1 MLLLPILRAILEGE
15 GVTPMEIRVLKY
27 FLLVARE
34 ENITKAANLLHL
46 TQPTLSRQLMQLE
59 EELGVQL
66 FRQSKH
72 HIILTE
78 EGMLLRRRAEEI
90 VALADKTKDD
100 LQHREEQLSGTVAVG
115 SGELRSSRFLAQLLT
130 AFQTENPLVSFAI
143 YSGNSDNI
151 KERIERGLLDVGLL
165 QEPVDITKYSFVRT
179 PGREQWGILVRADS
193 ELAARESVSP
203 ADLAAVPLIL
213 PEREIVQNELLNWFG
228 PYAEGLRIT
237 ATGNLL
243 YNLAALARDSGS
255 GVLTL
260 DLNCTYEG
268 LRFIP
273 LAPAMESNTVLVWKK
288 TQTFSAAASALIEFS
303 KKYIS
308 SIK

>member
-1 MLLLPILRAILEGE
+1 
-15 GVTPMEIRVLKY
+15 MEIRVLKY

-66 FRQSKH
+66 FRRSKH

-100 LQHREEQLSGTVAVG
+100 LQHREEQLTGTIAVG
-115 SGELRSSRFLAQLLT
+115 SGELQSSRFLTQLLT
-130 AFQTENPLVSFAI
+130 AFQEKNPLVRFAI

-165 QEPVDITKYSFVRT
+165 QEPVDISKYSFVRT
-179 PGREQWGILVRADS
+179 PCREQWGVLVRDDS
-193 ELAARESVSP
+193 ELAARENVSP
-203 ADLAAVPLIL
+203 AELASVPLIL
-213 PEREIVQNELLNWFG
+213 PERESVQNELFNWFG
-228 PYAEGLRIT
+228 SYAEGLHIT

-243 YNLAALARDSGS
+243 YNLASLVRASGGS
-255 GVLTL
+255 VLTL
-260 DLNCTYEG
+260 NLDCTYEG

-273 LAPAMESNTVLVWKK
+273 LSPPLESNTVLVWKK
-288 TQTFSAAASALIEFS
+288 AQTCSAAAAALIKFS
-303 KKYIS
+303 EKYIS
-308 SIK
+308 SMK

>member
-1 MLLLPILRAILEGE
+1 
-15 GVTPMEIRVLKY
+15 MEIRVLKY

-66 FRQSKH
+66 FRRSKH
-72 HIILTE
+72 RIILTE

-100 LQHREEQLSGTVAVG
+100 LQHREEQLTGTIAVG
-115 SGELRSSRFLAQLLT
+115 SGELQSSRFLTQLLT
-130 AFQTENPLVSFAI
+130 AFQEKNPLVRFAI

-165 QEPVDITKYSFVRT
+165 QEPVDISKYSFVRT
-179 PGREQWGILVRADS
+179 PCREQWGVLVRDDS
-193 ELAARESVSP
+193 ELAARENVSP
-203 ADLAAVPLIL
+203 AELASVPLIL
-213 PEREIVQNELLNWFG
+213 PERESVQNELFNWFG
-228 PYAEGLRIT
+228 SYAEGLHIT

-243 YNLAALARDSGS
+243 YNLASLVRASG
-255 GVLTL
+255 GCVLTL
-260 DLNCTYEG
+260 NLDCTYEG

-273 LAPAMESNTVLVWKK
+273 LSPPLESNTVLVWKK
-288 TQTFSAAASALIEFS
+288 AQTFSAAAAALIKFS
-303 KKYIS
+303 EKYIS
-308 SIK
+308 GMK

>member
-1 MLLLPILRAILEGE
+1 
-15 GVTPMEIRVLKY
+15 MEIRVLKY

-66 FRQSKH
+66 FRRSKH

-260 DLNCTYEG
+260 DLDCTYEG

-288 TQTFSAAASALIEFS
+288 TQTFSAVAAALIEFS

>member
-1 MLLLPILRAILEGE
+1 
-15 GVTPMEIRVLKY
+15 MEIRVLKY

-66 FRQSKH
+66 FRRSKH

-90 VALADKTKDD
+90 VTLADKTKDD
-100 LQHREEQLSGTVAVG
+100 LQHREEQLAGTIAVG
-115 SGELRSSRFLAQLLT
+115 SGELQSSGFLTRLLT
-130 AFQTENPLVSFAI
+130 AFQERNPLVRFAI

-165 QEPVDITKYSFVRT
+165 QEPVDISKYSFVRT
-179 PGREQWGILVRADS
+179 PCREQWGVLVREGS
-193 ELAARESVSP
+193 ELAAMENVSP
-203 ADLAAVPLIL
+203 AELASVPLIL
-213 PEREIVQNELLNWFG
+213 PERESIQNELFNWFG
-228 PYAEGLRIT
+228 SYAEGLHIT

-243 YNLAALARDSGS
+243 YNLASLARASGS
-255 GVLTL
+255 CVLTL
-260 DLNCTYEG
+260 DLECDYDG

-273 LAPAMESNTVLVWKK
+273 LSPPMGSDTVLVWKK
-288 TQTFSAAASALIEFS
+288 AQTFSAAAAAMIEFS
-303 KKYIS
+303 EKYIS
-308 SIK
+308 GIK

>member
-1 MLLLPILRAILEGE
+1 
-15 GVTPMEIRVLKY
+15 MEIRVLKY

-66 FRQSKH
+66 FRRSKH

-100 LQHREEQLSGTVAVG
+100 LQHREEQLEGTIAVG
-115 SGELRSSRFLAQLLT
+115 SGELQSSSFLTKLLT
-130 AFQTENPLVSFAI
+130 AFQEKNPLVRFAI

-165 QEPVDITKYSFVRT
+165 QEPVDISKYSFVRT
-179 PGREQWGILVRADS
+179 PGREQWGVLVHEDS
-193 ELAARESVSP
+193 ELASKESVSP
-203 ADLAAVPLIL
+203 AELASVPLIL
-213 PEREIVQNELLNWFG
+213 PERESVQNELFNWFG
-228 PYAEGLRIT
+228 SYAESLQIT

-243 YNLAALARDSGS
+243 YNLASLARASGGS
-255 GVLTL
+255 VLTL
-260 DLNCTYEG
+260 NLDCNYEG

-273 LAPAMESNTVLVWKK
+273 LSPPLESNTVLVWKK
-288 TQTFSAAASALIEFS
+288 TQTFSTAAAAFIEFS
-303 KKYIS
+303 EKYIS
-308 SIK
+308 GI

>member
-1 MLLLPILRAILEGE
+1 M
-15 GVTPMEIRVLKY
+15 LKY

-66 FRQSKH
+66 FRRSKH
-72 HIILTE
+72 RIILTE

-100 LQHREEQLSGTVAVG
+100 LQHREEQLEGTIAVG
-115 SGELRSSRFLAQLLT
+115 SGELQSSSFLTKLLT
-130 AFQTENPLVSFAI
+130 AFQEKNPLVRFTI

-165 QEPVDITKYSFVRT
+165 QEPVDITKYSFIRT
-179 PGREQWGILVRADS
+179 PGREQWGVLVHEGS
-193 ELAARESVSP
+193 ELASKESVSP
-203 ADLAAVPLIL
+203 AELASVPLIL
-213 PEREIVQNELLNWFG
+213 PERESVQNELFNWFG
-228 PYAEGLRIT
+228 SYAESLRIA

-243 YNLAALARDSGS
+243 YNLASLARASGGS
-255 GVLTL
+255 VLTL
-260 DLNCTYEG
+260 NLDCNYEG

-273 LAPAMESNTVLVWKK
+273 LSPPLESNTVLVWKK
-288 TQTFSAAASALIEFS
+288 TQTFSAAAAAMIAFS
-303 KKYIS
+303 EKYIS
-308 SIK
+308 GIKRN

>member
-1 MLLLPILRAILEGE
+1 
-15 GVTPMEIRVLKY
+15 MEIRVLKY

-66 FRQSKH
+66 FRRSKH
-72 HIILTE
+72 RIILTK

-90 VALADKTKDD
+90 VALADKTRDD
-100 LQHREEQLSGTVAVG
+100 LQRRGEQLSGTVAVG
-115 SGELRSSRFLAQLLT
+115 SGELRSSRFLTQLLT
-130 AFQTENPLVSFAI
+130 AFQRENPLVSFSI

-151 KERIERGLLDVGLL
+151 KERIERGLLDIGLL
-165 QEPVDITKYSFVRT
+165 QEPVDIAKYSFVRT
-179 PGREQWGILVRADS
+179 PGREQWGVLVREDS
-193 ELAARESVSP
+193 ELASRKSVSP

-228 PYAEGLRIT
+228 PYAEGLRVT

-243 YNLAALARDSGS
+243 YNLASLVRAGGS
-255 GVLTL
+255 SVLTL
-260 DLNCTYEG
+260 ALDCSYEG
-268 LRFIP
+268 LRFLP
-273 LAPAMESNTVLVWKK
+273 LSPALESNTVLVWKK
-288 TQTFSAAASALIEFS
+288 AQTFSAAAAALIQFS
-303 KKYIS
+303 EKYIS
-308 SIK
+308 RMK

>member
-1 MLLLPILRAILEGE
+1 M
-15 GVTPMEIRVLKY
+15 LKY

-66 FRQSKH
+66 FRRSKH
-72 HIILTE
+72 RIILTE

-90 VALADKTKDD
+90 VAPADKTKDE
-100 LQHREEQLSGTVAVG
+100 LQRREEQLSGAVAVG
-115 SGELRSSRFLAQLLT
+115 SGELQSSRFLAQLLT
-130 AFQTENPLVSFAI
+130 AFQEKNPLVSFAI

-165 QEPVDITKYSFVRT
+165 QEPVDITKYRFVRT
-179 PGREQWGILVRADS
+179 PGREQWGVLVREDS
-193 ELAARESVSP
+193 ELASRERVGP

-213 PEREIVQNELLNWFG
+213 PERETVQNELLNWFG
-228 PYAEGLRIT
+228 PYAERLHVT

-243 YNLAALARDSGS
+243 YNLASLARDSGS

-260 DLNCTYEG
+260 NLDCTYPG
-268 LRFIP
+268 LRFVP
-273 LAPAMESNTVLVWKK
+273 LDPALESNTVLVWKK
-288 TQTFSAAASALIEFS
+288 AQTFSAAAAAFLTFS
-303 KKYIS
+303 EKYIS
-308 SIK
+308 EYNIWSF

>member
-1 MLLLPILRAILEGE
+1 
-15 GVTPMEIRVLKY
+15 MEIRVLKY

-66 FRQSKH
+66 FRRSKH

-100 LQHREEQLSGTVAVG
+100 LQHREQLTGTIAVG
-115 SGELRSSRFLAQLLT
+115 SGELQSSRFLTQLLT
-130 AFQTENPLVSFAI
+130 AFQEKNPLVRFAI

-165 QEPVDITKYSFVRT
+165 QEPVDISKYSFVRT
-179 PGREQWGILVRADS
+179 PCREQWGVLVRDDS
-193 ELAARESVSP
+193 ELAARENVSP
-203 ADLAAVPLIL
+203 AELASVPLIL
-213 PEREIVQNELLNWFG
+213 PERESVQNELFNWFG
-228 PYAEGLRIT
+228 SYAEGLHIT

-243 YNLAALARDSGS
+243 YNLASLVRASGGS
-255 GVLTL
+255 VLTL
-260 DLNCTYEG
+260 NLDCTYEG

-273 LAPAMESNTVLVWKK
+273 LSPPLESNTVLVWKK
-288 TQTFSAAASALIEFS
+288 AQTFSAAAAALIKFS
-303 KKYIS
+303 EKYIS
-308 SIK
+308 SMK

>member
-1 MLLLPILRAILEGE
+1 
-15 GVTPMEIRVLKY
+15 MEIRVLKY

-66 FRQSKH
+66 FRRSKH

-100 LQHREEQLSGTVAVG
+100 LQHREEQLTGTIAVG
-115 SGELRSSRFLAQLLT
+115 SGELQSSRFLTQLLT
-130 AFQTENPLVSFAI
+130 AFQEKNPLVRFAI

-165 QEPVDITKYSFVRT
+165 QEPVDISKYSFVRT
-179 PGREQWGILVRADS
+179 PCWEQWGVLVRDDS
-193 ELAARESVSP
+193 ELAARENVSP
-203 ADLAAVPLIL
+203 AELASVPLIL
-213 PEREIVQNELLNWFG
+213 PERESVQNELFNWFG
-228 PYAEGLRIT
+228 SYAEGLHIT

-243 YNLAALARDSGS
+243 YNLASLVRASGGS
-255 GVLTL
+255 VLTL
-260 DLNCTYEG
+260 NLDCTYEG

-273 LAPAMESNTVLVWKK
+273 LSPPLESNTVLVWKK
-288 TQTFSAAASALIEFS
+288 AQTFSAAAAALIKFS
-303 KKYIS
+303 EKYIS
-308 SIK
+308 GMK

>member
-1 MLLLPILRAILEGE
+1 
-15 GVTPMEIRVLKY
+15 MEIRVLKY

-46 TQPTLSRQLMQLE
+46 TQPTLSRQLMQLD

-66 FRQSKH
+66 FRRSKH

-100 LQHREEQLSGTVAVG
+100 LQHREEQLTGTIAVG
-115 SGELRSSRFLAQLLT
+115 SGELQSSRFLTQLLT
-130 AFQTENPLVSFAI
+130 AFQEKNPLVRFAI

-165 QEPVDITKYSFVRT
+165 QEPVDISKYSFVRT
-179 PGREQWGILVRADS
+179 PCREQWGVLVRDDS
-193 ELAARESVSP
+193 ELAARENVSP
-203 ADLAAVPLIL
+203 AELASVPLIL
-213 PEREIVQNELLNWFG
+213 PERESVQNELFNWFG
-228 PYAEGLRIT
+228 SYAEGLHIT

-243 YNLAALARDSGS
+243 YNLASLVRASGGS
-255 GVLTL
+255 VLTL
-260 DLNCTYEG
+260 NLDCTYEG

-273 LAPAMESNTVLVWKK
+273 LSPPLESNTVLVWKK
-288 TQTFSAAASALIEFS
+288 AQTFSAAAAALIKFS
-303 KKYIS
+303 EKYIS
-308 SIK
+308 GMK

>member
-1 MLLLPILRAILEGE
+1 M
-15 GVTPMEIRVLKY
+15 LKY

-66 FRQSKH
+66 FRRSKH
-72 HIILTE
+72 RIILTK

-90 VALADKTKDD
+90 VALADKTRDD
-100 LQHREEQLSGTVAVG
+100 LQRRGEQISGTVAVG
-115 SGELRSSRFLAQLLT
+115 SGELRSSRFLTQLLT
-130 AFQTENPLVSFAI
+130 AFQRENPLVSFTI

-151 KERIERGLLDVGLL
+151 KERIERGLLDIGLL
-165 QEPVDITKYSFVRT
+165 QEPVDIAKYSFVRT
-179 PGREQWGILVRADS
+179 PGREQWGVLVREDS
-193 ELAARESVSP
+193 ELASRKSVSP

-228 PYAEGLRIT
+228 PYAEGLRVT

-243 YNLAALARDSGS
+243 YNLASLVRAGGS
-255 GVLTL
+255 SVLTL
-260 DLNCTYEG
+260 ALDCSYEG
-268 LRFIP
+268 LRFLP
-273 LAPAMESNTVLVWKK
+273 LSPALESNTVLVWKK
-288 TQTFSAAASALIEFS
+288 AQTFSAAAAALIQFS
-303 KKYIS
+303 EKYIS
-308 SIK
+308 RMK